1 MSAKAVAAFC
11 NEQFAPAEVHVV
23 PGLLDQIARLVQDGY
38 TATSHGGLEIG
49 GLLFGRRGT
58 GSITVEDFRP
68 LACDHSL
75 GPRFILSA
83 RDERDLRDLLK
94 APGTDPALRGLDVI
108 GWYCS
113 HTRSELLL
121 FDREVVLHDT
131 YFSDPVD
138 FVIVFKP
145 RDLRSVTAGIFLRG
159 ADRAMDPR
167 CPAKILELPELVAP
181 RAANGTV
188 TRHPSNLS
196 DFTAHPAPRIANERT
211 SISTQLSSRIEPAAS
226 DQSTGERS
234 AVIGFAVRKSV
245 QHSRKAGKS
254 KLLLAAVGAIAL
266 LCVGAWRYTQHAQVH
281 PANLFLNLRPHA
293 GNLLLSWRSNVARP
307 QRARVD
313 IYDGV
318 SSQHLNITDIFEP
331 SGVLLFPHQSGNVEA
346 VLTLETGN
354 RVVVQHAG
362 FTDLSAVAKAP
373 ASPPELKPP
382 NRQQALTVPATNHP
396 RRRHARRTRHKKLA
410 AASTKP
416 IPKQLQANQSP

>member
-1 MSAKAVAAFC
+1 V
-11 NEQFAPAEVHVV
+11 QVV

-49 GLLFGRRGT
+49 GLLFGRRSS
-58 GSITVEDFRP
+58 GSVTVEEFRP

-75 GPRFILSA
+75 GPRFILSE

-94 APGTDPALRGLDVI
+94 APATDPALRGLDVI

-121 FDREVVLHDT
+121 FDREVVLHHN

-159 ADRAMDPR
+159 ADRIMDPR

-181 RAANGTV
+181 RGANGTV
-188 TRHPSNLS
+188 TRHAS
-196 DFTAHPAPRIANERT
+196 DVSGFSCHPVPRIANECT
-211 SISTQLSSRIEPAAS
+211 SISSQVSRRIEPAAS

-234 AVIGFAVRKSV
+234 AVIGFAVHKSK

-254 KLLLAAVGAIAL
+254 KLLLAAGAAIAL
-266 LCVGAWRYTQHAQVH
+266 LCVGAWRYTQRAQIH
-281 PANLFLNLRPHA
+281 PADLFLSLRPHA
-293 GNLLLSWRSNVARP
+293 ENLLLSWKSNVAKP

-313 IYDGV
+313 IYDGI

-331 SGVLLFPHQSGNVEA
+331 SGVLLFPHQSGNVKA

-354 RVVVQHAG
+354 RIVVRHAG
-362 FTDLSAVAKAP
+362 FADLSAVAKDP
-373 ASPPELKPP
+373 ALPADLNPP
-382 NRQQALTVPATNHP
+382 NRQLALTAPATNHP
-396 RRRHARRTRHKKLA
+396 RRRHARRTHHKKLA
-410 AASTKP
+410 APSTKP